1 MLHNHARRMNVPV
14 PEDPSDSSSSEDED
28 DDDDD
33 GGNCDDM
40 NERAR
45 AAAGKV
51 VRNRI
56 INNCF

>member
-1 MLHNHARRMNVPV
+1 MLYNHARRMNLPV
-14 PEDPSDSSSSEDED
+14 PEDPSDSSTSEDED
-28 DDDDD
+28 DDDD
-33 GGNCDDM
+33 GNCDDM

-56 INNCF
+56 INICFKR

>member
-14 PEDPSDSSSSEDED
+14 PEDPSDSSSSENED

-33 GGNCDDM
+33 GNCDDM
-40 NERAR
+40 NEHAR

-56 INNCF
+56 INNYF